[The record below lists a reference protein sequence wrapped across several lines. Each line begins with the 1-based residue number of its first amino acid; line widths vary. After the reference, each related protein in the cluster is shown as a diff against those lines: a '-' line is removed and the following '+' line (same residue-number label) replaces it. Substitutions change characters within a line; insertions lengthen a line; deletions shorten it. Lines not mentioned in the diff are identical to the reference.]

1 MSAARLLETLFG
13 LQIVLSMHQEIA
25 KENSL
30 GARVD
35 FFLILNTAINR
46 KMQKTLYKSTIKK
59 FSSFS
64 NLEF

>member
-1 MSAARLLETLFG
+1 MSAARILETLFG
-13 LQIVLSMHQEIA
+13 LQIVLSMHQQIA

-46 KMQKTLYKSTIKK
+46 KMQKKLR
-59 FSSFS
+59 
-64 NLEF
+64 